1 MSQTSHSSQKNDVD
15 KSKRYTWLV
24 KFVGIAALV
33 GFALIV
39 LFSSVVHLYS
49 EKGNITKYLNP
60 LFGYKKIVEEDDV
73 YWAEK
78 ILEGGYILHFR
89 HAERDKW
96 IDVQMYDALESD
108 LHQNGKN
115 ESRYAENDYFAQA
128 VCLNDRG
135 KIQAK
140 AMGEHLANIE
150 LPIGA
155 VVSSVSCR
163 SRQTAELAF
172 GGYDSLHRL
181 LVHKGPYNESKQQ
194 RLESLIE
201 FYSSLSIEEGANT
214 IVSAHNS
221 VVQCDMFENCFGD
234 RLFIEEGGFYVIAQR
249 DGKLYLEHTFYSYNV
264 FNKLFY
270 KR

>member
-1 MSQTSHSSQKNDVD
+1 MSRISSSSQKNNVD
-15 KSKRYTWLV
+15 KSKRYSWLV
-24 KFVGIAALV
+24 KFLGRAALV
-33 GFALIV
+33 GVALIV
-39 LFSSVVHLYS
+39 LLSSSLYLYT
-49 EKGNITKYLNP
+49 EKNRIIQKFKRYDLEE
-60 LFGYKKIVEEDDV
+60 IVAKDDV

-78 ILEGGYILHFR
+78 ILEGGFILHFR

-108 LHQNGKN
+108 VHQNGEN
-115 ESRYAENDYFAQA
+115 ESRYAENDYFEQA

-140 AMGEHLANIE
+140 AIGEHLVNIK
-150 LPIGA
+150 LPIGT

-163 SRQTAELAF
+163 ARQTAELAF

-181 LVHKGPYNESKQQ
+181 LVHKGPYNESKYQ

-201 FYSSLSIEEGANT
+201 FYSSLSIEEGTNT
-214 IVSAHNS
+214 IVSSHNS
-221 VVQCDMFENCFGD
+221 VIKCEMFENCSGKSFN
-234 RLFIEEGGFYVIAQR
+234 IEEGGFYVIAQR
-249 DGKLYLEHTFYSYNV
+249 DGVLFLEHTFHNYNN
-264 FNKLFY
+264 FNMVFY